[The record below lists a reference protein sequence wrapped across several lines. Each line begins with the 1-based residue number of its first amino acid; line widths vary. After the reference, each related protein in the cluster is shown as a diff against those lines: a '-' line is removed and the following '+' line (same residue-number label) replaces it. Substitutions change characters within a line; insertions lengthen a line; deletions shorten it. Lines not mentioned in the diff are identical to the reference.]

1 MSLFAFTPE
10 FHEVVGRW
18 EGTIGAPSPENRRV
32 ERIVVYR
39 NPFAEKFLASSHP
52 LLPGVW
58 FGGFI
63 LYGGWLALSGA
74 RGPVVGLSVY
84 LGGVLSFSLL
94 EYLLHRFL
102 FHLPIGPSY
111 ESKVRLFLM
120 HGLHHEFPNDRFR
133 LVAPPLMSWPIALAI
148 ALALHAMLAAD
159 LAWIAFGGVTLGYL
173 AYDWI
178 HYATHHFRSPKNRV
192 MKLLR
197 RAHAVHHY
205 KLFHLN
211 MGISSPL
218 WDWVFGTFAW
228 SEDTVRAAMAE
239 TRLVEAESARAALAR
254 GARTSPPEPVP

>member
-1 MSLFAFTPE
+1 MSLFAFTDE
-10 FHEVVGRW
+10 FHEVVRRW
-18 EGTIGAPSPENRRV
+18 HGTIGAPSRENRAI

-39 NPFAEKFLASSHP
+39 NPFVEKVLASSHP
-52 LLPGVW
+52 ILPGVW

-63 LYGGWLALSGA
+63 VYGAFLALAGA
-74 RGPVVGLSVY
+74 RGLPLGLSVY
-84 LGGVLSFSLL
+84 LAGALSFSLI

-102 FHLPIGPSY
+102 FHLPIGDSY
-111 ESKVRLFLM
+111 GSKVRLFLM
-120 HGLHHEFPNDRFR
+120 HGLHHEFPNDRYR
-133 LVAPPLMSWPIALAI
+133 LVAPPLMSWPVALVI
-148 ALALHAMLAAD
+148 GVSLHLAMPAD
-159 LAWIAFGGVTLGYL
+159 IAWIAFGGVTLGYL

-228 SEDTVRAAMAE
+228 SEETVRAAMAE
-239 TRLVEAESARAALAR
+239 TRLVEAEAERAAMERRAGR
-254 GARTSPPEPVP
+254 GVA